1 LNTWS
6 VAEAAVSVLSPHH
19 RLVFV
24 MPEMEGRS

>member
-1 LNTWS
+1 